1 MDADTRT
8 RAILE
13 DLTAVS
19 ERRWGSER
27 TRELA
32 GAIETLAETLALVA
46 SVDLGFDDAEPD
58 FIGCG

>member
-1 MDADTRT
+1 MNADSVIL
-8 RAILE
+8 AIAA
-13 DLTAVS
+13 DLAAAS

-27 TRELA
+27 TRALA

-46 SVDLGFDDAEPD
+46 NVDLELDDAEPD